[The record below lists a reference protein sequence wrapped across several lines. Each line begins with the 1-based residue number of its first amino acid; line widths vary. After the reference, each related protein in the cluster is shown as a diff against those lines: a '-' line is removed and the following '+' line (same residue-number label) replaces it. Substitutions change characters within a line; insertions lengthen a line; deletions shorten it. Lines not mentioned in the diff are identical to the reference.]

1 MLRNA
6 SRARYLLLLP
16 AVLILSGFLGFIE
29 NFFLYH
35 PRQSL
40 DYSPA
45 LYKIPFEEVRFRA
58 ADGTK
63 LHGWYIPPAEPEG
76 PVLLWAHGNA
86 GNISHRAENAAM
98 IRSETGAGMFLFD
111 YRGYGKSA
119 GRPNEEGLYADGR
132 AAYAWLKERVPPGRI
147 FLFGRSLGAAVT
159 VKLAAE
165 GADARGLILESPFL
179 SLLEM
184 AQNIFPFLPV
194 RWIVSQKFD
203 NQALLPRIKMPIFIL
218 HGDADGIV
226 PFAQGKRLFEIAPA
240 PKRFF
245 RIEGAG
251 HNDTYLTGG
260 RLYWDAWRSFLRKPD

>member
-1 MLRNA
+1 MRQRN
-6 SRARYLLLLP
+6 SRARYLFLLP

-35 PRQSL
+35 PRRDL
-40 DYSPA
+40 DLSPA

-58 ADGTK
+58 ADGTD
-63 LHGWYIPPAEPEG
+63 LHGWFIPPAEVEG

-86 GNISHRAENAAM
+86 GNISHRSENAAM
-98 IRSETGAGMFLFD
+98 IRRETGAGMFLFD

-119 GRPNEEGLYADGR
+119 GRPGEEGLYADGR
-132 AAYAWLKERVPPGRI
+132 AAYAWLKTRVPPERI

-165 GADARGLILESPFL
+165 GAAARGLILESPFL

-184 AQNIFPFLPV
+184 AQKVFPVLPV
-194 RWIVSQKFD
+194 GWIVSQKFD
-203 NQALLPRIKMPIFIL
+203 NRALLPRVKMPIFIL

-226 PFAQGKRLFEIAPA
+226 PFAHGERLFEIAPA

-245 RIEGAG
+245 RIKGAG
-251 HNDTYLTGG
+251 HNDTYLAGG
-260 RLYWDAWRSFLRKPD
+260 PLYWDAWRSFLRKPD